1 MLLWLGHAGEVCLF
15 LCLGAGVC
23 AGVWRLLAAGG
34 GGEEMEVM
42 GIIGAVEEERRWR
55 VHVGERRG
63 GSGRAVLILVLILL
77 LAEGMC
83 GCLSL
88 ACPWSLPASSQPQ
101 EASHLGSWH
110 WHLTSLIV
118 P

>member
-1 MLLWLGHAGEVCLF
+1 
-15 LCLGAGVC
+15 
-23 AGVWRLLAAGG
+23 
-34 GGEEMEVM
+34 MEVM

-63 GSGRAVLILVLILL
+63 GSGRALLILLLILL

-83 GCLSL
+83 TCTCGCLSL
-88 ACPWSLPASSQPQ
+88 ACLSSIVTATGTP
-101 EASHLGSWH
+101 HLGSWH
-110 WHLTSLIV
+110 LTAIV

>member
-1 MLLWLGHAGEVCLF
+1 M
-15 LCLGAGVC
+15 C

-63 GSGRAVLILVLILL
+63 GSGRAVLILLLILL

-83 GCLSL
+83 TCTCGCLSL
-88 ACPWSLPASSQPQ
+88 ACPWCLRHRHSHR
-101 EASHLGSWH
+101 SHLILEAG
-110 WHLTSLIV
+110 TGT
-118 P
+118 